1 MVIGHNPTCTNTLVF
16 AAVGPGALPICLKAL
31 AISAI
36 LGFQTAFS
44 SIIQWPNLFYIV
56 QN

>member
-44 SIIQWPNLFYIV
+44 SIIQWPNLFDIV